1 MSVAS
6 KAPEPAGTSSP
17 DVLAQNLSW
26 LLSQASHALS
36 TEMTA
41 ALEGIGLLPRGHRVP
56 ATALTGERTQTELA
70 HLVGLDKTTMVVTLD
85 ELERTG
91 LAERRPSPGDRRVRV
106 VAVTDAGRREGR
118 RGRRGRRARPARGAG
133 RAARGPRARPSWK
146 AWPTCSAGRSR
157 RRARG
162 PCAGGVDAPARAG
175 PAHRRSILISTKCRD
190 LRSSTTG

>member
-26 LLSQASHALS
+26 LLSQASHALT

-41 ALEGIGLLPRGHRVP
+41 ALEGIGLLPRGHCVL

-85 ELERTG
+85 ELERNG
-91 LAERRPSPGDRRVRV
+91 LAERRPSPKDRRVRV
-106 VAVTDAGRREGR
+106 VAVTDAGRRKAAEADEVVARVQRDVLAALPEDRREALLEGLADLL
-118 RGRRGRRARPARGAG
+118 GGSLATPAACARPV
-133 RAARGPRARPSWK
+133 
-146 AWPTCSAGRSR
+146 R
-157 RRARG
+157 RRR
-162 PCAGGVDAPARAG
+162 
-175 PAHRRSILISTKCRD
+175 
-190 LRSSTTG
+190 

>member
-6 KAPEPAGTSSP
+6 KAPKPAGTSSP

-41 ALEGIGLLPRGHRVP
+41 ALEGIGLLPRGHCVL

-85 ELERTG
+85 ELERDG

-106 VAVTDAGRREGR
+106 VAVTDAGRRKVAEADEVVARVQRDVLAALPEDRREALLEGLVDLL
-118 RGRRGRRARPARGAG
+118 GGSLATPAACARPV
-133 RAARGPRARPSWK
+133 
-146 AWPTCSAGRSR
+146 R
-157 RRARG
+157 RRR
-162 PCAGGVDAPARAG
+162 
-175 PAHRRSILISTKCRD
+175 
-190 LRSSTTG
+190 